1 MTAPSFADATPFF
14 SESKKMACV
23 HAQSLSG
30 IRLFVTPWTVILP
43 ASLSMGISRQEYWSG
58 LTFPSPQN
66 LPDPG
71 TEPTSPESPA
81 LASGFFTIESPGK
94 L

>member
-58 LTFPSPQN
+58 LLCPPPEDV
-66 LPDPG
+66 PDPMN
-71 TEPTSPESPA
+71 ELLVSCLP
-81 LASGFFTIESPGK
+81 LAPPGK
-94 L
+94 PICGI